1 MNLNGCLN
9 WGFVAFWSFNNLTSS
24 RISSGGSGLAL
35 SDVNVVQGIDSLACL
50 LDVNGNGIGDELV
63 DSLLQVHRCNL
74 TGNDVYHLLANLA
87 NLLRLGVA
95 VFLGA
100 ARLLLCETNAKDT
113 NEVSISGLDIDMGF
127 NQSLPLLNHGSKFI
141 SGQVHTIELGQ
152 TALALNFFAQKLE
165 FSVGPFGIL
174 FVLQIGEGDFIDTS
188 LKTIRG
194 Q

>member
-1 MNLNGCLN
+1 M
-9 WGFVAFWSFNNLTSS
+9 
-24 RISSGGSGLAL
+24 
-35 SDVNVVQGIDSLACL
+35 
-50 LDVNGNGIGDELV
+50 
-63 DSLLQVHRCNL
+63 
-74 TGNDVYHLLANLA
+74 
-87 NLLRLGVA
+87 
-95 VFLGA
+95 FLGA

-174 FVLQIGEGDFIDTS
+174 RNE
-188 LKTIRG
+188 KTPSINCMVIHKKC
-194 Q
+194 